1 MSPEMMNMK
10 VLFIVLNSEEH
21 IDDLLIKFDSSGI
34 LGSTIIYELIGPMV
48 AKYALTKSG
57 QIQGQH

>member
-21 IDDLLIKFDSSGI
+21 IDDLLIKFNSSG
-34 LGSTIIYELIGPMV
+34 V
-48 AKYALTKSG
+48 
-57 QIQGQH
+57 H